1 MKGMTDVS
9 GLREIRSLH
18 STGKR
23 SIPRV
28 QSSAYLDLYL
38 LEKEKERLE
47 KEAAL
52 LGKRSR
58 AIRKRHD
65 EIQRQTESLRT
76 SASRPEDPLGA
87 GEKAGK
93 RNGLLKQWRTFPVNY

>member
-1 MKGMTDVS
+1 MRGATDVS

-28 QSSAYLDLYL
+28 QSAAYLDLYML
-38 LEKEKERLE
+38 GKEKERLE

-52 LGKRSR
+52 LEKRGL
-58 AIRKRHD
+58 AIRKRLQD
-65 EIQRQTESLRT
+65 IQRQAESLEK
-76 SASRPEDPLGA
+76 SASQTEGREGGDKRAGA
-87 GEKAGK
+87 RSGPAKK
-93 RNGLLKQWRTFPVNY
+93 WKTFSMNY

>member
-1 MKGMTDVS
+1 MRGVTDVS

-28 QSSAYLDLYL
+28 QSSAYLDLYML
-38 LEKEKERLE
+38 GKERERLE

-52 LGKRSR
+52 LEKRGL
-58 AIRKRHD
+58 AIRKRLQD
-65 EIQRQTESLRT
+65 IQRQAERLEK
-76 SASRPEDPLGA
+76 SASQTEVRA
-87 GEKAGK
+87 GEDERRGK
-93 RNGLLKQWRTFPVNY
+93 RGSPEKKWRAFRLNY